1 MKHMLRQFVLGFLL
15 LWLPLQGL
23 AAAGMSFCRHD
34 HTPPA
39 ATQHA
44 DDPSAHLA
52 HDCCPQH
59 DGASASDQQ
68 QNLCDDCGYCHL
80 GAAPALLP
88 AAVSLA
94 GAASFSFKFPFHSAF
109 SLFYPEQPQRP
120 PHTLFS

>member
-1 MKHMLRQFVLGFLL
+1 MKHLLRQFVLAFLL
-15 LWLPLQGL
+15 LWLPLQGF

-39 ATQHA
+39 AMQEMDHQA
-44 DDPSAHLA
+44 MHQG
-52 HDCCPQH
+52 HDCCPQ
-59 DGASASDQQ
+59 SDTDAGSS

-88 AAVSLA
+88 TAAALHGEA
-94 GAASFSFKFPFHSAF
+94 TFSFKFTLHSAF
-109 SLFYPEQPQRP
+109 SLFYPEQPHRP